1 MAEEIID
8 AFMSIDKR
16 RIDHPDLI
24 YRGGSCTLMQKDD
37 TSIFLDTP
45 MMEASITHDE
55 YDEASRS
62 IAVMLEDPRI
72 KTALSETS
80 ERYGAI

>member
-37 TSIFLDTP
+37 TRACLQLGEFCARTDQNQ
-45 MMEASITHDE
+45 MENVT
-55 YDEASRS
+55 R
-62 IAVMLEDPRI
+62 R
-72 KTALSETS
+72 
-80 ERYGAI
+80 